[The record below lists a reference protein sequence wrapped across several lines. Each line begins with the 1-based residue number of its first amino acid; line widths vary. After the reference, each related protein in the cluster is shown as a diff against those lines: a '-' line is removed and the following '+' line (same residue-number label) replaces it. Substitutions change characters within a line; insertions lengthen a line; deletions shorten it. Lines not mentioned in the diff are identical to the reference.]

1 MSGIYSFN
9 YFDHKLKQWNRQT
22 RSRGFKIKC
31 IKDSGETYMLDLD
44 DTMVEYNPEKSK
56 FFIKIKYI
64 LPNTISAS
72 IIQNKIRD
80 IGKFEIKE
88 KEIDLNGDS
97 KRFWLEDLKN
107 LDTIQ
112 DSECLDVEFIG

>member
-9 YFDHKLKQWNRQT
+9 YYDHKSKQWNRKT

-31 IKDSGETYMLDLD
+31 IKNNGETYMLDLD
-44 DTMVEYNPEKSK
+44 DCKVEYNVKKSK

-72 IIQNKIRD
+72 IIQSKVRD
-80 IGKFEIKE
+80 IGKMEINA

-97 KRFWLEDLKN
+97 KRFW
-107 LDTIQ
+107 
-112 DSECLDVEFIG
+112 